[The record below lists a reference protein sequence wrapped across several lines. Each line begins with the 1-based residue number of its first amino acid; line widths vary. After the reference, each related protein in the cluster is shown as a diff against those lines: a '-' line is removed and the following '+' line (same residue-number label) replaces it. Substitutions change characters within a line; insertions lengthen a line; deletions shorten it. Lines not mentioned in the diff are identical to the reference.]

1 MCHRYGQPRLVREF
15 LEFAFPKANTG
26 TVAAAAIGCDQ
37 DLTGPLVTCLS
48 EFEPPAADT
57 FDGECRR
64 VAGNAEI
71 DPAGI
76 GGNVIHAI
84 RRYLAKLWNS
94 EIMHPNGL
102 GMTPRAQLTPVVL
115 EVSNELLLFR
125 VNRYGRL
132 PGRLKRIDE
141 HIDVL
146 ELRIAVR
153 VARALT
159 GLAVG
164 LQAETQA
171 TQQTSNQFLAR
182 GEALFRQGRGKV
194 SLTLAHP

>member
-1 MCHRYGQPRLVREF
+1 MRHCDGQLRFVCKF
-15 LEFAFPKANTG
+15 LQLAFPEANPA
-26 TVAAAAIGCDQ
+26 TVAAITVGRDQ
-37 DLTGPLVTCLS
+37 DLTGPFVTCVAK
-48 EFEPPAADT
+48 FKPPAADT
-57 FDGECRR
+57 FDGELRR
-64 VAGNAEI
+64 VACHAEI

-84 RRYLAKLWNS
+84 GRHLAKSWNS

-102 GMTPRAQLTPVVL
+102 GMSQGAQLTPIVL
-115 EVSNELLLFR
+115 EVSDKFLLFR
-125 VNRYGRL
+125 VDRDGRL
-132 PGRLKRIDE
+132 SRRLKSVDE

-164 LQAETQA
+164 LSAETQA
-171 TQQTSNQFLAR
+171 TQQTSN
-182 GEALFRQGRGKV
+182 
-194 SLTLAHP
+194 